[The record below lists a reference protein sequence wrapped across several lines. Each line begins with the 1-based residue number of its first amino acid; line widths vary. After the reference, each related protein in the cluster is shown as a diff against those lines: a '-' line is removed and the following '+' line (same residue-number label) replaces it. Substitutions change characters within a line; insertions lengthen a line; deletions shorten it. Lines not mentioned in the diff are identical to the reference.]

1 MTHSG
6 VSILSWRKPAVLT
19 LFLLLA
25 ACGGG
30 GGGGKP
36 PITTMPPADAP
47 PTQVELAEAA
57 RFANRASFG
66 LSFEEIQNI
75 VRDGP
80 AKWLDAQFALP
91 VGLHSS
97 TVDELLARRE
107 AGEFAEF
114 EEDIEYLVQFRRFA
128 WWNCAVTCE
137 DVLRQRVAFALSQI
151 FVVSDH
157 VDSLIVYPYALSN
170 YYDTLLNNAFGNFR
184 DLLRDVALHPAMGV
198 YLSHV
203 NNNRADPLANRF
215 PDENFAREV
224 MQLFT
229 IGLFE
234 LNLDGSLRLDDSDQP
249 IPTYDNADIR
259 EFAKIFTGFSFAGAN
274 AFFGRRIPFY
284 RAPMRMFDANHE
296 PGEKQLLGGTLVPA
310 GQTGMEDFEAAI
322 DVLFN
327 HPNVGPFIGKQLIQ
341 RLVTSN
347 PSPQYIERVARA
359 FNGENGN
366 ERGNMRALLEAVLND
381 SEAMASNN
389 PQQHFG
395 RLREPV
401 LRYLNLLRVFGA
413 DSDDHFIADNGYILQ
428 ELGRQHPLS
437 APSVFNFFLP
447 THSPPGEIAAAGL
460 VAPEF
465 QIVNSSSVVNM
476 INILDLLLFGEEA
489 IDTVAPFAPVTLALD
504 EITTLAGDLDGF
516 LDRLDI
522 LLTHGSMSSETRD
535 VIRNVLLDIADN
547 DLRARLGIYM
557 VMMSA
562 DYVVEL

>member
-1 MTHSG
+1 
-6 VSILSWRKPAVLT
+6 
-19 LFLLLA
+19 
-25 ACGGG
+25 
-30 GGGGKP
+30 
-36 PITTMPPADAP
+36 
-47 PTQVELAEAA
+47 
-57 RFANRASFG
+57 
-66 LSFEEIQNI
+66 
-75 VRDGP
+75 
-80 AKWLDAQFALP
+80 
-91 VGLHSS
+91 
-97 TVDELLARRE
+97 VDELIARRD
-107 AGEFAEF
+107 AGEFEVF

-128 WWNCAVTCE
+128 WWDCAVTCD

-157 VDSLIVYPYALSN
+157 VDALIVFPHALST

-203 NNNRADPLANRF
+203 NNNRSDPVANTF

-224 MQLFT
+224 MQLFS

-234 LNLDGSLRLDDSDQP
+234 LNIDGSVRFDENGQP
-249 IPTYDNADIR
+249 IATYDNVDIR
-259 EFAKIFTGFSFAGAN
+259 EFAKIFTGFSYAGPG
-274 AFFGRRIPFY
+274 AFFGRQLPYY
-284 RAPMRMFDANHE
+284 REPMKMFDAHHE
-296 PGEKQLLGGTLVPA
+296 QGEKRLLSSTVVPA
-310 GQTGMEDFEAAI
+310 GQAGMEDFEAAI

-347 PSPQYIERVARA
+347 PSPGYIERVARV
-359 FNGENGN
+359 FSGENGTG
-366 ERGNMRALLEAVLND
+366 RGNMRAVIEAILTD
-381 SEAMASNN
+381 PEALAISD
-389 PQQHFG
+389 QGKHFG

-401 LRYLNLLRVFGA
+401 LRYLNLLRAFGA
-413 DSDDHFIADNGYILQ
+413 NSEDGFIADNGFILQ

-447 THSPPGEIAAAGL
+447 GHSPPGEIAAAGL

-465 QIVNSSSVVNM
+465 EIVNSNSVVHM
-476 INILDLLLFGEEA
+476 INIQDLLLFNDVA
-489 IDTVAPFAPVTLALD
+489 IDTPPPFAPVTLALD
-504 EITTLAGDLDGF
+504 DITALAGDVDAL

-522 LLTHGSMSSETRD
+522 LLTQGTMSVDTRN
-535 VIRNVLLDIADN
+535 VIRGLLLDLTDH
-547 DLRARLGIYM
+547 DRRARLGIYM